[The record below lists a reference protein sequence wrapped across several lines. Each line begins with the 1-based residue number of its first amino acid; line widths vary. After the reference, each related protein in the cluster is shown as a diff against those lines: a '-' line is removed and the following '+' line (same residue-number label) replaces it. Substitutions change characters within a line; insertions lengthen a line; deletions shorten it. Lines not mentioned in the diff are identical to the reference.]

1 MGYTHYFYRKETLP
15 KKKWK
20 QFTDEILMLAKN
32 LPARCITAGN
42 IGSTTGID
50 GRQPIILCG
59 WNEEEK
65 EYQRGFPIVCSDGVA
80 FNGDGDWGHESF
92 WVPQDASGEKY
103 SSIDKETGLMF
114 GFCKTARKPY
124 DTMVCLALISMKR
137 WFMKDVLISS
147 DGDRSDWQPAMDLYQ
162 KLTGVIINWD
172 MLTYDPR
179 PE

>member
-1 MGYTHYFYRKETLP
+1 MGYTHYFYRKESLP

-20 QFTDEILMLAKN
+20 EFTDEILMLAKN
-32 LPARCITAGN
+32 LPTHCITAGKEQYVH
-42 IGSTTGID
+42 GSD
-50 GRQPIILCG
+50 RQPIVLCG
-59 WNEEEK
+59 WNDVSK
-65 EYQRGFPIVCSDGVA
+65 EYERGYPIVCADGVA

-92 WVPQDASGEKY
+92 WVPQNMKNEKY
-103 SSIDKETGLMF
+103 NSIDKKTGLTF

-137 WFMKDVLISS
+137 WFMKDVLVSS
-147 DGDRSDWQPAMDLYQ
+147 DGDKSDWQPALELYQ
-162 KLTGVIINWD
+162 KLTGIIINWD